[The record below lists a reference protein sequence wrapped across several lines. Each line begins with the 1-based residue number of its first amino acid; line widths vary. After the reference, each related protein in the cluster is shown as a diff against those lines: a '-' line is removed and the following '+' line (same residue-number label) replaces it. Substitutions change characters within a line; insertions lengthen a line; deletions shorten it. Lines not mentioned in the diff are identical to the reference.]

1 MKRKR
6 FAEGQIVGILKEL
19 EAGAVGREVCRRH
32 GISEQTLYRWKAKFG
47 GMSVSDAQRL
57 RQLETENGRLEK
69 LVADLTLDR
78 EALRELL
85 SKNF

>member
-1 MKRKR
+1 
-6 FAEGQIVGILKEL
+6 
-19 EAGAVGREVCRRH
+19 VCRRH

-47 GMSVSDAQRL
+47 GMSVSDAKRL
-57 RQLETENGRLEK
+57 KQLEGENTKLKK
-69 LVADLTLDR
+69 LVAELTLDR

>member
-57 RQLETENGRLEK
+57 RQLETENGRLKK

>member
-6 FAEGQIVGILKEL
+6 FSEEQILAILKEL
-19 EAGAVGREVCRRH
+19 EAGAIGREVCRRH

-47 GMSVSDAQRL
+47 GMSVSDAKRL
-57 RQLETENGRLEK
+57 KQLESENAKLKK
-69 LVADLTLDR
+69 LVAELTLDK